1 MADPLSIA
9 ASVAGL
15 LSLSGSLYNRISTF
29 TDRVQYASQSA
40 FALRLSVSEVR
51 LALTSVSGLIESFI
65 NISPERRAMVQL
77 DDLIMCLTQLVL
89 VFDELERLVGTWPE
103 DIQLSLWQR
112 WRFSG
117 QDEKMMRLS
126 LRIQQHKTSIGLILN
141 VLQW

>member
-103 DIQLSLWQR
+103 DIQL
-112 WRFSG
+112 
-117 QDEKMMRLS
+117 
-126 LRIQQHKTSIGLILN
+126 
-141 VLQW
+141 